1 MPTVSGFGKP
11 VEGRR
16 LISVFAPVIFKSAK
30 EFRAIGKK
38 MVQGLR
44 LID

>member
-11 VEGRR
+11 ARGRR
-16 LISVFAPVIFKSAK
+16 LISAPAPVIFRNAK
-30 EFRAIGKK
+30 QFRAIDKK
-38 MVQGLR
+38 MVQGLL

>member
-1 MPTVSGFGKP
+1 MPTVSGFSKP
-11 VEGRR
+11 VRGRR
-16 LISVFAPVIFKSAK
+16 LISASAPVIFRSARQ
-30 EFRAIGKK
+30 FRAIDKK